1 MSRRPARAGYVL
13 VEALATLAIAGLVI
27 AVLAGLAGALL
38 RAGHRGAEL
47 VEQHERVARSIDVVA
62 RDIDA
67 LVRARWA
74 GEGDFMFVGRAD
86 RLMFVR
92 RNADQPGELVAVAY
106 QIADDTRLL
115 RAEAAAP
122 TGLTGLTQL
131 RFGASRELVA
141 PFGAWRLAYVEQRPT
156 GDEAMLA
163 NWDPPDA
170 VPAAIVIA
178 LMAKDGTALAVR
190 RLPVRAEVEP
200 ACARSTN
207 SRTPSAY
214 CSLGGRRVPPAA
226 AANQPGGQ
234 P

>member
-27 AVLAGLAGALL
+27 AVLAGLVGTLL

-122 TGLTGLTQL
+122 TD
-131 RFGASRELVA
+131 SKSV
-141 PFGAWRLAYVEQRPT
+141 PIK
-156 GDEAMLA
+156 DE
-163 NWDPPDA
+163 
-170 VPAAIVIA
+170 
-178 LMAKDGTALAVR
+178 K
-190 RLPVRAEVEP
+190 
-200 ACARSTN
+200 
-207 SRTPSAY
+207 
-214 CSLGGRRVPPAA
+214 
-226 AANQPGGQ
+226 
-234 P
+234 